1 VKRLLACVL
10 LFACGMWLAITFSP
24 GGSLPQIVL
33 LVFLACVT
41 TAFPCTNSPSN
52 RFSLNRSVF
61 AVLFITLGT
70 SGGAAAALSG
80 LFAGIAFGRLRPGN
94 RFSGQ
99 EGAFFLLSGLASIG
113 IMALVSSIPGGI
125 SGSWQNVVLLLLLL
139 VFVDSLMSSLIGKF
153 PIGNVPG
160 ILARY
165 LLDYVIVT
173 PVTIVLLRA
182 SESGEIGILAAV
194 SIPLIAYSLLLD
206 NREQLAA
213 NQREKTVELS
223 SQNELVCELMS
234 AVSSRELVSLLSGF
248 LSASGSSTG
257 VRILSRLP
265 EEKGWMVCE
274 SDGQVTV
281 GPEELPGLLPV
292 TGHLTEPFELLGRR
306 GVFLGLSDDSSLLL
320 FSDQQCA
327 GRLMGMSPEIR
338 INLVLLI
345 SQSWQAMGHHLRSE
359 EAFLAAAV
367 MLVRLVDSKDD
378 YTHGHS
384 LRVADLSC
392 ALGASRELPDDQ
404 MKTLRVGA
412 LLHDL
417 GKIAID
423 TEILTKKGLLTA
435 SERESMERHS
445 EEGAA
450 IVARLKGYDRV
461 ADIILNHHERLDGAG
476 YPSGRKNR
484 DISFLARIVS
494 VADNFDAITS
504 TRSYHTLIDQMT
516 ALDTIRCGRGLQF
529 DARVVDALQE
539 LISSRVQK
547 AGIANGT

>member
-1 VKRLLACVL
+1 
-10 LFACGMWLAITFSP
+10 MP
-24 GGSLPQIVL
+24 
-33 LVFLACVT
+33 
-41 TAFPCTNSPSN
+41 
-52 RFSLNRSVF
+52 
-61 AVLFITLGT
+61 
-70 SGGAAAALSG
+70 GGAAAALAG
-80 LFAGIAFGRLRPGN
+80 LSAGIASGRLRPGN
-94 RFSGQ
+94 RFSGR
-99 EGAFFLLSGLASIG
+99 EGVFFLLSGLASIG

-125 SGSWQNVVLLLLLL
+125 AGSWQNVALLLLLL
-139 VFVDSLMSSLIGKF
+139 VLADSLISSLIGKF
-153 PIGNVPG
+153 PLRSIPG
-160 ILARY
+160 SFAKY

-213 NQREKTVELS
+213 NQREKTSELS

-234 AVSSRELVSLLSGF
+234 AVSSRELVSLLSEY
-248 LSASGSSTG
+248 LSTAGSSTG

-265 EEKGWMVCE
+265 EEKRWMVYE
-274 SDGQVTV
+274 SDGQTTV
-281 GPEELPGLLPV
+281 DSEELPGLLPV
-292 TGHLTEPFELLGRR
+292 TGRLTEPFELPGGR
-306 GVFLGLSDDSSLLL
+306 GVFLGLSDDASLLL
-320 FSDQQCA
+320 FLDQDCA
-327 GRLMGMSPEIR
+327 GRLTGMSPEIR
-338 INLVLLI
+338 INFVLLI

-392 ALGASRELPDDQ
+392 ALGERLELQDNQ

-484 DISFLARIVS
+484 EISFLARIVS

-516 ALDTIRCGRGLQF
+516 ALDTIRCGRGVQF

-539 LISSRVQK
+539 LISSRVQE
-547 AGIANGT
+547 AGMSNGA

>member
-1 VKRLLACVL
+1 
-10 LFACGMWLAITFSP
+10 
-24 GGSLPQIVL
+24 
-33 LVFLACVT
+33 
-41 TAFPCTNSPSN
+41 
-52 RFSLNRSVF
+52 VF
-61 AVLFITLGT
+61 AVLFISLGT
-70 SGGAAAALSG
+70 PGGAAAALSG
-80 LFAGIAFGRLRPGN
+80 LFAGIASGSLRPGN
-94 RFSGQ
+94 RFMGQ

-113 IMALVSSIPGGI
+113 VMALVSSIPGGI
-125 SGSWQNVVLLLLLL
+125 PGGWQNVALLLLLL
-139 VFVDSLMSSLIGKF
+139 VFVDSLISSLIGELPF
-153 PIGNVPG
+153 RSIPG
-160 ILARY
+160 SFARY
-165 LLDYVIVT
+165 LLDYVIVL
-173 PVTIVLLRA
+173 PVTVVLLQA

-194 SIPLIAYSLLLD
+194 SIPLIVYSLLLD
-206 NREQLAA
+206 NREQLASK
-213 NQREKTVELS
+213 QREKTAELS

-234 AVSSRELVSLLSGF
+234 AVSSRDLVSLLSSY
-248 LSASGSSTG
+248 LSYSGSSKG
-257 VRILSRLP
+257 IRILSRLP

-274 SDGQVTV
+274 SDGQITV
-281 GPEELPGLLPV
+281 DSEELPGLLPL
-292 TGHLTEPFELLGRR
+292 TGRLSEPFELLGRR
-306 GVFLGLSDDSSLLL
+306 GVFLGLSDDSGLLL
-320 FSDQQCA
+320 FSDQECA

-338 INLVLLI
+338 VNFVLLI
-345 SQSWQAMGHHLRSE
+345 SQSWQAMGHHLRNE

-392 ALGASRELPDDQ
+392 ALGLRLGLPDDQ
-404 MKTLRVGA
+404 MRTLRVGA

-435 SERESMERHS
+435 SERGSMERHS

-484 DISFLARIVS
+484 EISFLARIVS

-504 TRSYHTLIDQMT
+504 TRSYHTLTDQMT

-539 LISSRVQK
+539 LISSRVQE
-547 AGIANGT
+547 AGMTDGT

>member
-1 VKRLLACVL
+1 VKRLLVLVL
-10 LFACGMWLAITFSP
+10 LSAFGIWLAISFSP
-24 GGSLPQIVL
+24 VGSLPQIVL

-41 TAFPCTNSPSN
+41 TAFPCTCTASN
-52 RFSLNRSVF
+52 RFALNRSVF
-61 AVLFITLGT
+61 AVLFIALGT
-70 SGGAAAALSG
+70 PGGAAAALAG
-80 LFAGIAFGRLRPGN
+80 LSAGIASGRLRPGN
-94 RFSGQ
+94 RFSGR
-99 EGAFFLLSGLASIG
+99 EGVFFLLSGLASIG

-125 SGSWQNVVLLLLLL
+125 AGSWQNVALLLLLL
-139 VFVDSLMSSLIGKF
+139 VLADSLISSLIGKF
-153 PIGNVPG
+153 PLRSIPG
-160 ILARY
+160 SFAKY

-213 NQREKTVELS
+213 NQREKTSELS

-234 AVSSRELVSLLSGF
+234 AVSSRELVSLLSEY
-248 LSASGSSTG
+248 LSTAGSSTG

-265 EEKGWMVCE
+265 EEKRWMVYE
-274 SDGQVTV
+274 SDGQTTV
-281 GPEELPGLLPV
+281 DSEELPGLLPV
-292 TGHLTEPFELLGRR
+292 TGRLTEPFELPGGR
-306 GVFLGLSDDSSLLL
+306 GVFLGLSDDASLLL
-320 FSDQQCA
+320 FLDQDCA
-327 GRLMGMSPEIR
+327 GRLTGMSPEIR
-338 INLVLLI
+338 INFVLLI

-392 ALGASRELPDDQ
+392 ALGERLELQDNQ

-484 DISFLARIVS
+484 EISFLARIVS

-516 ALDTIRCGRGLQF
+516 ALDTIRCGRGVQF

-539 LISSRVQK
+539 LISSRVQE
-547 AGIANGT
+547 AGMSNGA